1 MREESVDLREK
12 VINRLREIIDPGT
25 LTDVVSMGLIK
36 NLNINKDGK
45 ITLDFQSSSPACP
58 LALPLAL
65 KIKDAL
71 LDLSQGED
79 PCINII
85 DHAMADEINR
95 YLKES

>member
-1 MREESVDLREK
+1 VDLKEK
-12 VINRLREIIDPGT
+12 VLNRLKEVIDPGT

-36 NLNINKDGK
+36 NLDISKDGK
-45 ITLDFQSSSPACP
+45 ITLDFQPSSPACP

-71 LDLSQGED
+71 MDLSEGED
-79 PCINII
+79 PSIIII

-95 YLKES
+95 YLKEQ